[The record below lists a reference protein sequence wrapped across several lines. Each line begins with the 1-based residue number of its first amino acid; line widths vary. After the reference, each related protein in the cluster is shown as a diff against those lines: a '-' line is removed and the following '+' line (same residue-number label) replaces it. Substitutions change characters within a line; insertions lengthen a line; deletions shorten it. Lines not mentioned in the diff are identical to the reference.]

1 MRNNR
6 QNDQIRNI
14 SFETDVTKY
23 AEGSCLVGFGDTK
36 VLCTASVED
45 SVPSWMRGTKK
56 GWVHAE
62 YAMLPRATS
71 QRVKRESVGG
81 RQSGRSLE
89 IQRLIGRSL
98 RAVIEP
104 TVLGERQVLID
115 CDVLQ
120 ADGGTRT
127 ASITGAW
134 VALRLCMD
142 GLLHKGVLA
151 EDPLLDHV
159 VAISSGLVDGVAL
172 LDLEY
177 AEDSRADADANFI
190 FTGAGNLVEV
200 QASGEGKSFSHQE
213 FLDMMA
219 LARSAC
225 DELVALQKEA
235 CVRASAAP

>member
-6 QNDQIRNI
+6 RNDQIRNI
-14 SFETDVTKY
+14 SFKTGATKY

-45 SVPSWMRGTKK
+45 NVPAWMRGTKK
-56 GWVHAE
+56 GWIHAE

-71 QRVKRESVGG
+71 QRVRRESVIG

-89 IQRLIGRSL
+89 IQRLIGRAL
-98 RAVIEP
+98 RAVVEP
-104 TVLGERQVLID
+104 TAMGERQVLID

-127 ASITGAW
+127 AAITGAW
-134 VALRLCMD
+134 VALRLCVD
-142 GLLHKGVLA
+142 RLLRESVLA

-159 VAISSGLVDGVAL
+159 VAISSGMVDGVAL

-190 FTGAGNLVEV
+190 FTGVGNLVEV
-200 QASGEGKSFSHQE
+200 QASGEGKSFSQQE

-219 LARSAC
+219 MARSAC
-225 DELVALQKEA
+225 EKLVALQKEA
-235 CVRASAAP
+235 CEQTGSTL

>member
-1 MRNNR
+1 MRSNRRNN
-6 QNDQIRNI
+6 QIRNI
-14 SFETDVTKY
+14 SLEPDASKY
-23 AEGSCLVGFGDTK
+23 AEGSCLVSFGDTR

-45 SVPSWMRGTKK
+45 SVPAWMRGTKM

-71 QRVKRESVGG
+71 QRGRRESVAG

-89 IQRLIGRSL
+89 IQRLIGRAL
-98 RAVIEP
+98 RAVVDR
-104 TVLGERQVLID
+104 TALGERQVLID

-127 ASITGAW
+127 AAITGAW
-134 VALRLCMD
+134 VALRMCID
-142 GLLHKGVLA
+142 GLLQKGVL
-151 EDPLLDHV
+151 EKDPLLDHV
-159 VAISSGLVDGVAL
+159 VAISSGLVDGIAL

-190 FTGAGNLVEV
+190 FTSAGRLVEI

-213 FLDMMA
+213 FLDMIA

-225 DELVALQKEA
+225 DELVRLQKDA
-235 CVRASAAP
+235 CTQMSSKP

>member
-1 MRNNR
+1 MRDNR
-6 QNDQIRNI
+6 RNDQIRNI
-14 SFETDVTKY
+14 SLEVGVTKY

-45 SVPSWMRGTKK
+45 SVPAWMRGTKK
-56 GWVHAE
+56 GWIHAE

-71 QRVKRESVGG
+71 QRVRRESVSG

-89 IQRLIGRSL
+89 IQRLIGRAL
-98 RAVIEP
+98 RAVVDP
-104 TVLGERQVLID
+104 TVLGERQLLMD

-134 VALRLCMD
+134 VALRLCVD
-142 GLLHKGVLA
+142 RLLREGVLK

-219 LARSAC
+219 MARSAC
-225 DELVALQKEA
+225 NELVALQKEA
-235 CVRASAAP
+235 CAQAGAAL

>member
-1 MRNNR
+1 MRDNR
-6 QNDQIRNI
+6 RNDQVRNI
-14 SFETDVTKY
+14 SFETSATKY
-23 AEGSCLVGFGDTK
+23 AEGSCLIGFGDTK

-45 SVPSWMRGTKK
+45 KVPSWMRGTKK
-56 GWVHAE
+56 GWIHAE

-71 QRVKRESVGG
+71 QRVKRDSVVG

-89 IQRLIGRSL
+89 IQRLIGRAL
-98 RAVIEP
+98 RAVVEP
-104 TVLGERQVLID
+104 TALGERQVLID

-134 VALRLCMD
+134 VALRLCVNR
-142 GLLHKGVLA
+142 LLREGMLEK
-151 EDPLLDHV
+151 DPLLDHV

-190 FTGAGNLVEV
+190 FTGAGNLVEI
-200 QASGEGKSFSHQE
+200 QASGEGKSFSHRE

-219 LARSAC
+219 MAHSAC

-235 CVRASAAP
+235 CARAGAAL

>member
-6 QNDQIRNI
+6 RNDQIRNI
-14 SFETDVTKY
+14 SFKTRATKY

-45 SVPSWMRGTKK
+45 NVPAWMRGTKK
-56 GWVHAE
+56 GWIHAE

-71 QRVKRESVGG
+71 QRVRRESVIG

-89 IQRLIGRSL
+89 IQRLIGRAL
-98 RAVIEP
+98 RAVVDP
-104 TVLGERQVLID
+104 TAMGERQVLID

-127 ASITGAW
+127 AAITGAW
-134 VALRLCMD
+134 VALRLCVD
-142 GLLHKGVLA
+142 RLLRENVLA

-177 AEDSRADADANFI
+177 TEDSRADADANFI
-190 FTGAGNLVEV
+190 FTGVGNLVEV

-219 LARSAC
+219 MARSAC
-225 DELVALQKEA
+225 DRLVALQKEA
-235 CVRASAAP
+235 CAQAGSAL